1 MSDRYRWFTHDPKIY
16 RDPEAFRPERFLGD
30 NPELDPHSIVFGY
43 GRRICPGQFL
53 ADATV
58 FLSTAQ
64 SLAVL
69 NFSQPEG
76 EEDLQAEF
84 LPGVISHP
92 APYRLEITPRSAAHE
107 ALIRSVEVEHPWE
120 ESHAK
125 ELEKVGC

>member
-1 MSDRYRWFTHDPKIY
+1 M
-16 RDPEAFRPERFLGD
+16 
-30 NPELDPHSIVFGY
+30 FGY

-64 SLAVL
+64 SLTVF
-69 NFSQPEG
+69 NFSKPEG
-76 EEDLQAEF
+76 EDLQAEF

-92 APYRLEITPRSAAHE
+92 APYSLDITPRSAAHK